1 MLGLSTADGFMSV
14 KGGVDD
20 MIKYLANEPS
30 MGLYFVQQHAQ
41 SSMPYLLD
49 VKDKVMEK
57 IHEVTLQTEDV
68 EDSIDVVQSM
78 TEIGYPLVEEMI
90 KDIKTS
96 LLIIS
101 KCQPK
106 RGLIQMPTWGRQTE
120 SRNSNVAVAVG
131 CSDKFGHQDDEG
143 SHSYLSAVL
152 SSAKQRAV
160 GFRRPPIYQS
170 SKFDQPVQ
178 PSSQSPLESDASTQ
192 SYADAEELPVSV
204 SLEIHERPLNPSG
217 SHGSQDSSEVLYP
230 SEDYSK
236 FKYEKEA
243 KFEAWLQESDGLD
256 KFIRPA
262 D

>member
-30 MGLYFVQQHAQ
+30 TGLYFVQQHAQ
-41 SSMPYLLD
+41 ASMPYLLD

-106 RGLIQMPTWGRQTE
+106 RGL
-120 SRNSNVAVAVG
+120 SNLHWLPPPPDWIKVNVDAALLPSYKAGVG
-131 CSDKFGHQDDEG
+131 G
-143 SHSYLSAVL
+143 
-152 SSAKQRAV
+152 
-160 GFRRPPIYQS
+160 GF
-170 SKFDQPVQ
+170 
-178 PSSQSPLESDASTQ
+178 L
-192 SYADAEELPVSV
+192 
-204 SLEIHERPLNPSG
+204 
-217 SHGSQDSSEVLYP
+217 
-230 SEDYSK
+230 
-236 FKYEKEA
+236 
-243 KFEAWLQESDGLD
+243 
-256 KFIRPA
+256 
-262 D
+262 